1 MTSPSN
7 ILTLPTA
14 SALQTEDITL
24 AFLQLVLPKGGPYVW
39 AFKTKSGKFDNGFAA
54 DVKDL
59 RDRIIEDDRSGKDV
73 WFALAS
79 FKEAR
84 KDRPASR
91 KKKYGRTQA
100 NVQALRALWLDLD
113 VGPDKHYANAAE
125 AVNAVV
131 GFAKAV
137 NLPRPILVQSGGG
150 IHAYWLL
157 PFEMDISDWTETA
170 RGLQALLNR
179 HEVAVDP
186 KRTCD
191 AASVMRVPNT
201 TNKKERTPRPVILAP
216 RFLDNPQPLTAEQIE
231 RLQKI
236 PRGSLENRKTL
247 TGSESEIDN
256 DILCSPQNVAFVE
269 RGLAKVPSDDYD
281 IWFKVCGVLRD
292 LNWGDEGERIAREW
306 SAKASN
312 WDEDAF
318 ATLWNEGLT
327 RGYVG
332 TRTRMGTLI
341 QMIRAHGFH
350 EVPPWHYVE
359 SADEDEWEL
368 TAKGALRSNSYR
380 NAMKALKELGAEYRH
395 DVFHDVKYIEGG
407 GVEAQGPQLSDKIT
421 RALHEATARK
431 WETDFGQRH
440 IQEAAELLCEANRFN
455 PIVDYLDALKWDGKH
470 RIDTWLNVYC
480 GAEDTELNRAI
491 GRKFLCAMVR
501 RARRPGCKWDHVL
514 VLVSETGLKKSTLGR
529 ILAGDEDD
537 RARTG
542 NFSDQTILPLR
553 PEKRAELVKGKW
565 VYELSELAG
574 ITKASVEELRSFISR
589 QVDEGRPAYGRF
601 VEQQPRT
608 CVFYGTTNEPGFIY
622 SQTKDRRFWPVEM
635 NHLDDEALRRDRDQL
650 MAEAVMAEAQG
661 ERLFLDGEL
670 LEQMF
675 ERQEGRRVHD
685 PWEDV
690 IADLKGHLPRMR

>member
-1 MTSPSN
+1 M
-7 ILTLPTA
+7 
-14 SALQTEDITL
+14 
-24 AFLQLVLPKGGPYVW
+24 
-39 AFKTKSGKFDNGFAA
+39 
-54 DVKDL
+54 
-59 RDRIIEDDRSGKDV
+59 
-73 WFALAS
+73 
-79 FKEAR
+79 
-84 KDRPASR
+84 
-91 KKKYGRTQA
+91 
-100 NVQALRALWLDLD
+100 
-113 VGPDKHYANAAE
+113 
-125 AVNAVV
+125 
-131 GFAKAV
+131 
-137 NLPRPILVQSGGG
+137 
-150 IHAYWLL
+150 
-157 PFEMDISDWTETA
+157 
-170 RGLQALLNR
+170 
-179 HEVAVDP
+179 
-186 KRTCD
+186 
-191 AASVMRVPNT
+191 
-201 TNKKERTPRPVILAP
+201 
-216 RFLDNPQPLTAEQIE
+216 
-231 RLQKI
+231 
-236 PRGSLENRKTL
+236 
-247 TGSESEIDN
+247 
-256 DILCSPQNVAFVE
+256 
-269 RGLAKVPSDDYD
+269 
-281 IWFKVCGVLRD
+281 LRD

-312 WDEDAF
+312 WEEDAF
-318 ATLWNEGLT
+318 TTLWNDGLT
-327 RGYVG
+327 RGYIG
-332 TRTRMGTLI
+332 ARARMGTLI
-341 QMIRAHGFH
+341 QMFRAHGFH
-350 EVPPWHYVE
+350 EVPPWHHVE
-359 SADEDEWEL
+359 STGEDDWEL

-380 NAMKALKELGAEYRH
+380 NAMKALKELGATYRH

-440 IQEAAELLCEANRFN
+440 IQEAAERLCEANRFN
-455 PIVDYLDALKWDGKH
+455 PIEDYLDSLTWDGKP

-480 GAEDTELNRAI
+480 GAEDNPLNRAI

-529 ILAGDEDD
+529 ILAGDDDD

-608 CVFYGTTNEPGFIY
+608 CVFYGTTNESGFIY

-635 NHLDDEALRRDRDQL
+635 NHLDDAALRRDRDQL
-650 MAEAVMAEAQG
+650 MAEAVAVEAQG
-661 ERLFLDGEL
+661 EKLYLEGEL

-690 IADLKGHLPRMR
+690 IADLKGTLATNAITAETEERITTHEVLTIKLGIPVGQQSSWIGRRLRPLMERHGWAYTRLRVENGKPDRGYVRTPSPERLREESGSMSTKREQGAARFPHIPARSRINL